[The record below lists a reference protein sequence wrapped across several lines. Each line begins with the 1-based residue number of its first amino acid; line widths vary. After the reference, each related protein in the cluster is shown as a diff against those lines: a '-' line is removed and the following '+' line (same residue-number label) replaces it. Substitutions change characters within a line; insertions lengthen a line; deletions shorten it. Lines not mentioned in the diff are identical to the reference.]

1 MKYDKNHALLECS
14 IPGIPQ
20 KSGKV
25 RDVFDLGDKL
35 LMVVTDR
42 ISAFDVILP
51 CGVPDKG
58 KVLNQLS
65 LFWLEF
71 FGVKNHLITANVDE
85 YPAELQPYK
94 EDLRGRSM
102 LVKKVKMVEVEC
114 IARGYLTG
122 SGWKEYQQS
131 QTVNGEKLRAGYEN
145 ASKLDE
151 VLFTPTTKAA
161 IGDHDEAINYEQ
173 TKALV
178 GEATAQALKDATIGL
193 YTKAADYAAQH
204 GIIIADT
211 KFEFGQDD
219 DGSLILA
226 DEVLT
231 PDSSRFWPQASYK
244 VGANPPSL
252 DKQYVRDWLDSINF
266 NHQPPGPVLPDDV
279 IARTR
284 EIYIKR
290 TFPARSWPNVRHS
303 SFIIYNR
310 SKETMG
316 MFDQVREA
324 MKMRSEAK
332 KIEAEI
338 KKITAEYSNG
348 GITVVAK
355 GDMTIDKIAITPE
368 AYEEVKA
375 GKPARFET
383 MLFNVV
389 NGALKKARETTQQE
403 MAKLMQANGG
413 FGGLFG
419 K

>member
-1 MKYDKNHALLECS
+1 MKYDKNHALLECA

-71 FGVKNHLITANVDE
+71 FGMKNHLVTANVDE

-102 LVKKVKMVEVEC
+102 LVKKVNMVPVEC

-122 SGWKEYQQS
+122 SGWKEYQKS

-161 IGDHDEAINYEQ
+161 IGDHDEAIDFEA
-173 TKALV
+173 TKKLV
-178 GEATAQALKDATIGL
+178 GEKTATILKDATTGL
-193 YTKAADYAAQH
+193 YKKAADYAATH

-211 KFEFGQDD
+211 KFEFGQDA

-231 PDSSRFWPQASYK
+231 PDSSRFWPQESYK

-284 EIYIKR
+284 EIYIK
-290 TFPARSWPNVRHS
+290 
-303 SFIIYNR
+303 
-310 SKETMG
+310 
-316 MFDQVREA
+316 
-324 MKMRSEAK
+324 
-332 KIEAEI
+332 
-338 KKITAEYSNG
+338 
-348 GITVVAK
+348 
-355 GDMTIDKIAITPE
+355 
-368 AYEEVKA
+368 AYEDLS
-375 GKPARFET
+375 GR
-383 MLFNVV
+383 
-389 NGALKKARETTQQE
+389 
-403 MAKLMQANGG
+403 KLA
-413 FGGLFG
+413 
-419 K
+419 

>member
-14 IPGIPQ
+14 IPGVPQ

-51 CGVPDKG
+51 SGVPDKG

-65 LFWLEF
+65 LFWMEF
-71 FGVKNHLITANVDE
+71 LGMKNHLITANVDE
-85 YPAELQPYK
+85 YPEVLQPYK

-122 SGWKEYQQS
+122 SGWKEYKS
-131 QTVNGEKLRAGYEN
+131 AGTVNGEKLRAGYEN

-161 IGDHDEAINYEQ
+161 IGDHDEAINYDQ
-173 TKALV
+173 TVEIV
-178 GEATAQALKDATIGL
+178 GSETAARLKEATISL
-193 YTKAADYAAQH
+193 YTRAAEYARER

-211 KFEFGQDD
+211 KFEFGMDD

-231 PDSSRFWPQASYK
+231 PDSSRFWPESSYA
-244 VGANPPSL
+244 VGSNPPSL

-266 NHQPPGPVLPDDV
+266 NHQPPGPELPDEV
-279 IARTR
+279 VARTR
-284 EIYIKR
+284 EIYIK
-290 TFPARSWPNVRHS
+290 
-303 SFIIYNR
+303 
-310 SKETMG
+310 
-316 MFDQVREA
+316 
-324 MKMRSEAK
+324 
-332 KIEAEI
+332 
-338 KKITAEYSNG
+338 
-348 GITVVAK
+348 
-355 GDMTIDKIAITPE
+355 
-368 AYEEVKA
+368 AYEDLSGRKI
-375 GKPARFET
+375 
-383 MLFNVV
+383 
-389 NGALKKARETTQQE
+389 
-403 MAKLMQANGG
+403 
-413 FGGLFG
+413 
-419 K
+419 

>member
-65 LFWLEF
+65 LFWLDF

-122 SGWKEYQQS
+122 SGWKEYQKS
-131 QTVNGEKLRAGYEN
+131 QTVNGEKLRTGYEN

-161 IGDHDEAINYEQ
+161 IGDHDEAINYDE
-173 TKALV
+173 TVKLV
-178 GEATAQALKDATIGL
+178 GEATAKALRDATIGL
-193 YTKAADYAAQH
+193 YSKAADYAAKH

-211 KFEFGQDD
+211 KFEFGKDD

-231 PDSSRFWPQASYK
+231 PDSSRFWPESSYK

-284 EIYIKR
+284 EIYIKA
-290 TFPARSWPNVRHS
+290 FKDLS
-303 SFIIYNR
+303 
-310 SKETMG
+310 
-316 MFDQVREA
+316 
-324 MKMRSEAK
+324 
-332 KIEAEI
+332 
-338 KKITAEYSNG
+338 
-348 GITVVAK
+348 
-355 GDMTIDKIAITPE
+355 
-368 AYEEVKA
+368 
-375 GKPARFET
+375 GKD
-383 MLFNVV
+383 LD
-389 NGALKKARETTQQE
+389 
-403 MAKLMQANGG
+403 
-413 FGGLFG
+413 
-419 K
+419 

>member
-14 IPGIPQ
+14 IPGLPQ

-65 LFWLEF
+65 LFWMEF
-71 FGVKNHLITANVDE
+71 LGMKNHLVTANVDE
-85 YPAELQPYK
+85 YPEALQPYK

-122 SGWKEYQQS
+122 SGWKEYQKS
-131 QTVNGEKLRAGYEN
+131 QTVNGEKLREGYQN
-145 ASKLDE
+145 ASRLDE

-161 IGDHDEAINYEQ
+161 IGDHDEAINYEE
-173 TKALV
+173 TAKLV
-178 GEATAQALKDATIGL
+178 GEATAAKLKEATISL
-193 YTKAADYAAQH
+193 YQRAADYAIQH

-211 KFEFGQDD
+211 KFEFGMDD

-231 PDSSRFWPQASYK
+231 PDSSRFWPEASYA
-244 VGANPPSL
+244 VGKNPPSL

-284 EIYIKR
+284 EIYVK
-290 TFPARSWPNVRHS
+290 
-303 SFIIYNR
+303 
-310 SKETMG
+310 
-316 MFDQVREA
+316 
-324 MKMRSEAK
+324 
-332 KIEAEI
+332 
-338 KKITAEYSNG
+338 
-348 GITVVAK
+348 
-355 GDMTIDKIAITPE
+355 
-368 AYEEVKA
+368 AYEELS
-375 GKPARFET
+375 GR
-383 MLFNVV
+383 
-389 NGALKKARETTQQE
+389 
-403 MAKLMQANGG
+403 KLA
-413 FGGLFG
+413 
-419 K
+419 

>member
-122 SGWKEYQQS
+122 SGWKEYQKS

-161 IGDHDEAINYEQ
+161 IGDHDEAINYDE

-178 GEATAQALKDATIGL
+178 GEATASQLRDATIGL
-193 YTKAADYAAQH
+193 YTKAADYAAKH

-211 KFEFGQDD
+211 KFEFGKDA

-226 DEVLT
+226 YEVLT
-231 PDSSRFWPQASYK
+231 PDSSRFWPEASYK

-266 NHQPPGPVLPDDV
+266 NHQPPGPVLPAEV
-279 IARTR
+279 IEKTR
-284 EIYIKR
+284 EIYIKA
-290 TFPARSWPNVRHS
+290 FKDLS
-303 SFIIYNR
+303 
-310 SKETMG
+310 
-316 MFDQVREA
+316 
-324 MKMRSEAK
+324 
-332 KIEAEI
+332 
-338 KKITAEYSNG
+338 
-348 GITVVAK
+348 
-355 GDMTIDKIAITPE
+355 
-368 AYEEVKA
+368 
-375 GKPARFET
+375 GKD
-383 MLFNVV
+383 LV
-389 NGALKKARETTQQE
+389 
-403 MAKLMQANGG
+403 
-413 FGGLFG
+413 
-419 K
+419 

>member
-14 IPGIPQ
+14 LPGIPQ

-65 LFWLEF
+65 LFWMEF
-71 FGVKNHLITANVDE
+71 LGMKNHLITANVEE

-102 LVKKVKMVEVEC
+102 LVKKVNMIEVEC

-122 SGWKEYQQS
+122 SGWKEYKTS
-131 QTVNGEKLRAGYEN
+131 GTVNGEKLRAGYEN

-161 IGDHDEAINYEQ
+161 IGDHDEAINFEE
-173 TKALV
+173 TVKLV
-178 GEATAQALKDATIGL
+178 GSDLATALKEATISL
-193 YTKAADYAAQH
+193 YTKAADYAATK

-211 KFEFGQDD
+211 KFEFGKDA

-226 DEVLT
+226 DECLT
-231 PDSSRFWPQASYK
+231 PDSSRFWPKESYA

-252 DKQYVRDWLDSINF
+252 DKQYVRDYLESINF
-266 NHQPPGPVLPDDV
+266 NKEPPGPVLPDEV

-284 EIYIKR
+284 EIYVK
-290 TFPARSWPNVRHS
+290 
-303 SFIIYNR
+303 
-310 SKETMG
+310 
-316 MFDQVREA
+316 
-324 MKMRSEAK
+324 
-332 KIEAEI
+332 
-338 KKITAEYSNG
+338 
-348 GITVVAK
+348 
-355 GDMTIDKIAITPE
+355 
-368 AYEEVKA
+368 AYEDLS
-375 GKPARFET
+375 GR
-383 MLFNVV
+383 
-389 NGALKKARETTQQE
+389 
-403 MAKLMQANGG
+403 KLA
-413 FGGLFG
+413 
-419 K
+419 

>member
-114 IARGYLTG
+114 IARGDLTG

-131 QTVNGEKLRAGYEN
+131 RTVNGEPLRAGYEN

-284 EIYIKR
+284 EIYIK
-290 TFPARSWPNVRHS
+290 
-303 SFIIYNR
+303 
-310 SKETMG
+310 
-316 MFDQVREA
+316 
-324 MKMRSEAK
+324 
-332 KIEAEI
+332 
-338 KKITAEYSNG
+338 
-348 GITVVAK
+348 
-355 GDMTIDKIAITPE
+355 
-368 AYEEVKA
+368 AYEDLS
-375 GKPARFET
+375 GK
-383 MLFNVV
+383 
-389 NGALKKARETTQQE
+389 
-403 MAKLMQANGG
+403 KLA
-413 FGGLFG
+413 
-419 K
+419 

>member
-1 MKYDKNHALLECS
+1 MKYDKNHALLEGS

-284 EIYIKR
+284 EIYIK
-290 TFPARSWPNVRHS
+290 
-303 SFIIYNR
+303 
-310 SKETMG
+310 
-316 MFDQVREA
+316 
-324 MKMRSEAK
+324 
-332 KIEAEI
+332 
-338 KKITAEYSNG
+338 
-348 GITVVAK
+348 
-355 GDMTIDKIAITPE
+355 
-368 AYEEVKA
+368 AYEDLS
-375 GKPARFET
+375 GK
-383 MLFNVV
+383 
-389 NGALKKARETTQQE
+389 
-403 MAKLMQANGG
+403 KLA
-413 FGGLFG
+413 
-419 K
+419 

>member
-85 YPAELQPYK
+85 YPTELQPYK

-122 SGWKEYQQS
+122 SGWKEYQKS

-178 GEATAQALKDATIGL
+178 GEATAKALKDATIGL

-211 KFEFGQDD
+211 KFEFGKDD

-231 PDSSRFWPQASYK
+231 PDSSRFWPEASYK

-266 NHQPPGPVLPDDV
+266 NHQPPGPVLPAEV
-279 IARTR
+279 IEKTR
-284 EIYIKR
+284 EIYLKA
-290 TFPARSWPNVRHS
+290 FKDLSG
-303 SFIIYNR
+303 
-310 SKETMG
+310 KEL
-316 MFDQVREA
+316 V
-324 MKMRSEAK
+324 
-332 KIEAEI
+332 
-338 KKITAEYSNG
+338 
-348 GITVVAK
+348 
-355 GDMTIDKIAITPE
+355 
-368 AYEEVKA
+368 
-375 GKPARFET
+375 
-383 MLFNVV
+383 
-389 NGALKKARETTQQE
+389 
-403 MAKLMQANGG
+403 
-413 FGGLFG
+413 
-419 K
+419 

>member
-14 IPGIPQ
+14 IPGLPQ

-65 LFWLEF
+65 LFWMEF
-71 FGVKNHLITANVDE
+71 LGMKNHLITADVNE
-85 YPAELQPYK
+85 YPEVLKPYAA
-94 EDLRGRSM
+94 DLAGRSM

-122 SGWKEYQQS
+122 SGWKEYQKS
-131 QTVNGEKLRAGYEN
+131 QTVNGEKLRDGYQN
-145 ASKLDE
+145 ASRLDE

-161 IGDHDEAINYEQ
+161 IGDHDEAINYEE
-173 TKALV
+173 TAKLV
-178 GEATAQALKDATIGL
+178 GEATAAKLKEATISL
-193 YTKAADYAAQH
+193 YQRAADYAIQH

-211 KFEFGQDD
+211 KFEFGMDD

-231 PDSSRFWPQASYK
+231 PDSSRFWPEASYA
-244 VGANPPSL
+244 VGKNPPSL

-284 EIYIKR
+284 EIYVK
-290 TFPARSWPNVRHS
+290 
-303 SFIIYNR
+303 
-310 SKETMG
+310 
-316 MFDQVREA
+316 
-324 MKMRSEAK
+324 
-332 KIEAEI
+332 
-338 KKITAEYSNG
+338 
-348 GITVVAK
+348 
-355 GDMTIDKIAITPE
+355 
-368 AYEEVKA
+368 AYEELS
-375 GKPARFET
+375 GR
-383 MLFNVV
+383 
-389 NGALKKARETTQQE
+389 
-403 MAKLMQANGG
+403 KLA
-413 FGGLFG
+413 
-419 K
+419 

>member
-284 EIYIKR
+284 EIYIK
-290 TFPARSWPNVRHS
+290 
-303 SFIIYNR
+303 
-310 SKETMG
+310 
-316 MFDQVREA
+316 
-324 MKMRSEAK
+324 
-332 KIEAEI
+332 
-338 KKITAEYSNG
+338 
-348 GITVVAK
+348 
-355 GDMTIDKIAITPE
+355 
-368 AYEEVKA
+368 AYEDLS
-375 GKPARFET
+375 GK
-383 MLFNVV
+383 
-389 NGALKKARETTQQE
+389 
-403 MAKLMQANGG
+403 KLA
-413 FGGLFG
+413 
-419 K
+419 

>member
-122 SGWKEYQQS
+122 SGWKEYQKS

-178 GEATAQALKDATIGL
+178 GEATAKALRDATIGL
-193 YTKAADYAAQH
+193 YTKAADYAAKH

-211 KFEFGQDD
+211 KFEFGKDA

-231 PDSSRFWPQASYK
+231 PDSSRFWPEASYK

-266 NHQPPGPVLPDDV
+266 NHQPPGPVLPDEV
-279 IARTR
+279 IAKTR
-284 EIYIKR
+284 EIYIK
-290 TFPARSWPNVRHS
+290 
-303 SFIIYNR
+303 
-310 SKETMG
+310 
-316 MFDQVREA
+316 
-324 MKMRSEAK
+324 
-332 KIEAEI
+332 
-338 KKITAEYSNG
+338 
-348 GITVVAK
+348 
-355 GDMTIDKIAITPE
+355 
-368 AYEEVKA
+368 AYENLS
-375 GKPARFET
+375 GK
-383 MLFNVV
+383 
-389 NGALKKARETTQQE
+389 
-403 MAKLMQANGG
+403 KLA
-413 FGGLFG
+413 
-419 K
+419 

>member
-1 MKYDKNHALLECS
+1 MKYDKNHALLECA
-14 IPGIPQ
+14 IPGLPH

-25 RDVFDLGDKL
+25 RDVFDLGDTL

-65 LFWLEF
+65 LFWMEF
-71 FGVKNHLITANVDE
+71 LGMKNHLVTADVDA
-85 YPAELQPYK
+85 YPAVLQPYR

-102 LVKKVKMVEVEC
+102 LVRKVKMVEVEC

-122 SGWKEYQQS
+122 SGWKEYQKS
-131 QTVNGEKLRAGYEN
+131 QTVNGEKLREGYQN

-161 IGDHDEAINYEQ
+161 IGDHDEAIDFAATE
-173 TKALV
+173 KLV
-178 GEATAQALKDATIGL
+178 GAATAAALRDTTIAL
-193 YTKAADYAAQH
+193 YRRAADYAIQH

-211 KFEFGQDD
+211 KFEFGMDD

-231 PDSSRFWPQASYK
+231 PDSSRFWPEASYA

-252 DKQYVRDWLDSINF
+252 DKQYVRDWLDSIHF

-284 EIYIKR
+284 AIYVK
-290 TFPARSWPNVRHS
+290 
-303 SFIIYNR
+303 
-310 SKETMG
+310 
-316 MFDQVREA
+316 
-324 MKMRSEAK
+324 
-332 KIEAEI
+332 
-338 KKITAEYSNG
+338 
-348 GITVVAK
+348 
-355 GDMTIDKIAITPE
+355 
-368 AYEEVKA
+368 AYEELS
-375 GKPARFET
+375 GR
-383 MLFNVV
+383 
-389 NGALKKARETTQQE
+389 
-403 MAKLMQANGG
+403 KLV
-413 FGGLFG
+413 
-419 K
+419 

>member
-14 IPGIPQ
+14 IPGLPQ

-65 LFWLEF
+65 LFWMEF
-71 FGVKNHLITANVDE
+71 FGMKNHLLTADVDR
-85 YPAELQPYK
+85 YPEVLQPYK

-102 LVKKVKMVEVEC
+102 LVRKVKMVEVEC

-122 SGWKEYQQS
+122 SGWKEYQKS
-131 QTVNGEKLRAGYEN
+131 GTVNGQKLREGYRN

-161 IGDHDEAINYEQ
+161 IGDHDEAIDFDQ
-173 TKALV
+173 TVKLV
-178 GEATAQALKDATIGL
+178 GEETATALRDATISL
-193 YTKAADYAAQH
+193 YRRAADFAIQH

-211 KFEFGQDD
+211 KFEFGRDD

-231 PDSSRFWPQASYK
+231 PDSSRFWPEASYA
-244 VGANPPSL
+244 VGSNPPSL

-284 EIYIKR
+284 EIYLKA
-290 TFPARSWPNVRHS
+290 FKDLS
-303 SFIIYNR
+303 
-310 SKETMG
+310 G
-316 MFDQVREA
+316 RE
-324 MKMRSEAK
+324 
-332 KIEAEI
+332 
-338 KKITAEYSNG
+338 
-348 GITVVAK
+348 
-355 GDMTIDKIAITPE
+355 IA
-368 AYEEVKA
+368 
-375 GKPARFET
+375 
-383 MLFNVV
+383 
-389 NGALKKARETTQQE
+389 
-403 MAKLMQANGG
+403 
-413 FGGLFG
+413 
-419 K
+419 

>member
-122 SGWKEYQQS
+122 SGWKEYQKS

-178 GEATAQALKDATIGL
+178 GEATAKALKDATIGL
-193 YTKAADYAAQH
+193 YTKAADYAAEH

-211 KFEFGQDD
+211 KFEFGKDD

-231 PDSSRFWPQASYK
+231 PDSSRFWPEASYK

-266 NHQPPGPVLPDDV
+266 NHQPPGPVLPAEV
-279 IARTR
+279 IEKTR
-284 EIYIKR
+284 EIYIKA
-290 TFPARSWPNVRHS
+290 FKDLSG
-303 SFIIYNR
+303 
-310 SKETMG
+310 KE
-316 MFDQVREA
+316 
-324 MKMRSEAK
+324 
-332 KIEAEI
+332 
-338 KKITAEYSNG
+338 
-348 GITVVAK
+348 
-355 GDMTIDKIAITPE
+355 
-368 AYEEVKA
+368 
-375 GKPARFET
+375 
-383 MLFNVV
+383 L
-389 NGALKKARETTQQE
+389 L
-403 MAKLMQANGG
+403 
-413 FGGLFG
+413 
-419 K
+419 

>member
-25 RDVFDLGDKL
+25 RDVFDLGDRL

-65 LFWLEF
+65 LFWLDF

-122 SGWKEYQQS
+122 SGWKEYQKS
-131 QTVNGEKLRAGYEN
+131 GTVNGEKLRAGYEN

-161 IGDHDEAINYEQ
+161 IGDHDEAINYAE
-173 TKALV
+173 TVKLV
-178 GEATAQALKDATIGL
+178 GEATAKALRDATVGL
-193 YTKAADYAAQH
+193 YAKAADYSAKH

-211 KFEFGQDD
+211 KFEFGKDD

-231 PDSSRFWPQASYK
+231 PDSSRFWPQESYK

-266 NHQPPGPVLPDDV
+266 NHQPPGPVLPDEV
-279 IARTR
+279 IAKTR
-284 EIYIKR
+284 EIYIK
-290 TFPARSWPNVRHS
+290 
-303 SFIIYNR
+303 
-310 SKETMG
+310 
-316 MFDQVREA
+316 
-324 MKMRSEAK
+324 
-332 KIEAEI
+332 
-338 KKITAEYSNG
+338 
-348 GITVVAK
+348 
-355 GDMTIDKIAITPE
+355 
-368 AYEEVKA
+368 AYENLS
-375 GKPARFET
+375 GR
-383 MLFNVV
+383 
-389 NGALKKARETTQQE
+389 
-403 MAKLMQANGG
+403 KLA
-413 FGGLFG
+413 
-419 K
+419 

>member
-1 MKYDKNHALLECS
+1 MKYDKNHALLECA

-71 FGVKNHLITANVDE
+71 FGVKNHLITADVDE
-85 YPAELQPYK
+85 YPAELQSYK

-122 SGWKEYQQS
+122 SGWKEYQKS

-161 IGDHDEAINYEQ
+161 IGDHDEAINYAE
-173 TKALV
+173 TVKLV
-178 GEATAQALKDATIGL
+178 GEATAKALKDATIGL
-193 YTKAADYAAQH
+193 YTKAADYAAKH

-211 KFEFGQDD
+211 KFEFGKDD

-252 DKQYVRDWLDSINF
+252 DKQYVRDWLDSVNF
-266 NHQPPGPVLPDDV
+266 NHQPPGPVLPDEV
-279 IARTR
+279 IAKTR
-284 EIYIKR
+284 EIYIK
-290 TFPARSWPNVRHS
+290 
-303 SFIIYNR
+303 
-310 SKETMG
+310 
-316 MFDQVREA
+316 
-324 MKMRSEAK
+324 
-332 KIEAEI
+332 
-338 KKITAEYSNG
+338 
-348 GITVVAK
+348 
-355 GDMTIDKIAITPE
+355 
-368 AYEEVKA
+368 AYENLS
-375 GKPARFET
+375 GK
-383 MLFNVV
+383 
-389 NGALKKARETTQQE
+389 
-403 MAKLMQANGG
+403 KLV
-413 FGGLFG
+413 
-419 K
+419 